1 MTATSLKI
9 PPLWV
14 TLEYTHVS
22 KICHP
27 PKFSQPRSLLPLRL
41 YTRELFSRRNVP
53 HICTREDWQPRT
65 KPRELGDECES
76 MRLPSCTESLPSLSL
91 SLSRASL
98 AVKLPSTICELGVID
113 SRAGRLYIYIG
124 ALYCTRAQISF
135 FRAAPLKLE
144 KKRRKKKKKR
154 SCLSLWHSTA
164 LLYRFVCVLSF
175 SRARLL
181 NLRVYWFPEPGL
193 YIEQLAP
200 IFSAYRELLSSEACV
215 YIIYACLDLSRIY
228 KCLYAQAWEFY
239 CVLCDAWK
247 WKESE
252 RVFERGQE
260 NCWEW
265 PAERYI

>member
-1 MTATSLKI
+1 MPSSEILATSF
-9 PPLWV
+9 PPTSPIYARVIQQAKRPAYMHARRLTAAHEAERAGRWV
-14 TLEYTHVS
+14 RINETPLVHVKS
-22 KICHP
+22 
-27 PKFSQPRSLLPLRL
+27 
-41 YTRELFSRRNVP
+41 
-53 HICTREDWQPRT
+53 
-65 KPRELGDECES
+65 
-76 MRLPSCTESLPSLSL
+76 SLSL
-91 SLSRASL
+91 SLARVARSQAAFDYLRTRRYWL
-98 AVKLPSTICELGVID
+98 ARGTIIYIYIYI
-113 SRAGRLYIYIG
+113 YIYIG